1 VKREAKLLLGKAVDS
16 LVLGIE
22 LFNRPSD
29 RGRVEAVLIHL
40 DHAFEM
46 LLKSAILHKEGRI
59 RERGEPTTIGFDHCV
74 RVGLSEGRV
83 RFLGD
88 DDAVVLRAVN
98 TLRDAAQ
105 HHLVSLSEQQLYL
118 HAQASLTLFRSI
130 MRDVL
135 GQNLAVE
142 LPERVLPLST
152 TPPVDLATLFD
163 TELDEVKKLLEPGKR
178 HRLEAMAKLRSLAIV
193 NGAIEGKTTQPTVA
207 DLHKLGSFLL
217 KGKSL
222 HDLFPG
228 IATVNLTASGSGIG
242 IELRITKNQGI
253 PVQLV
258 REEVAPSVPV
268 IAVKRVDELGFYSLG
283 RDDLADKVNLS
294 GMMTSAMI
302 WNLDLQNDPDCH
314 KEICIGKSRFHRYS
328 QKAIA
333 QIKQALENGDQAA
346 VWSAYRAR
354 KKIKA
359 APVSVATG
367 TPHEAP
373 SVPA

>member
-1 VKREAKLLLGKAVDS
+1 MKREAKLLLGKAVDS

-46 LLKSAILHKEGRI
+46 LLKSAILHKGGRI
-59 RERGEPTTIGFDHCV
+59 RERGQPSTIGFDHCV
-74 RVGLSEGRV
+74 RLGLSEGKV
-83 RFLGD
+83 RFLSD

-105 HHLVSLSEQQLYL
+105 HHLVSLSEQQLYV

-135 GQNLAVE
+135 GQDLAVE
-142 LPERVLPLST
+142 LPDRVLPLST
-152 TPPVDLATLFD
+152 TPPLDLATLFD
-163 TELDEVKKLLEPGKR
+163 TELEEVKKLLEPGKR
-178 HRLEAMAKLRSLAIV
+178 HRLEALAKLRGLAIV
-193 NGAIEGKTTQPTVA
+193 HGAIEGKTTQPTVA
-207 DLHKLGSFLL
+207 DLHKLGSSIL
-217 KGKSL
+217 KGKTL

-228 IATVNLTASGSGIG
+228 IATVNLTTSGSGLG

-258 REEVAPSVPV
+258 REETVPGAPV
-268 IAVKRVDELGFYSLG
+268 IAVKRVDELGFYNLG
-283 RDDLADKVNLS
+283 RDDLAAKVNLN
-294 GMMTSAMI
+294 GPMTSAMI
-302 WNLDLQNDPDCH
+302 WHLDLQNDPDCH
-314 KEICIGKSRFHRYS
+314 KEICIGKSHFHRYS

-333 QIKQALENGDQAA
+333 KFKQALENVDQAA
-346 VWSAYRAR
+346 VWAAYRAR
-354 KKIKA
+354 KKVKVPPA
-359 APVSVATG
+359 FVLTR
-367 TPHEAP
+367 TPKEAGA
-373 SVPA
+373 VPA